1 MVTPTRTIEQHPDI
15 AALRMR
21 YERAAELPLAQLIE
35 GLGFMAGL
43 YLAIS
48 PWVLGFNDMPT
59 LRTSN
64 LITGIAVM
72 VLALGFASAFDR
84 THGVAW
90 VTPFIGVWTILAP
103 WLVDGTA
110 DTTTTITN
118 NVIVGSLCTLLG
130 LAALPLIMRRRARQ
144 R

>member
-1 MVTPTRTIEQHPDI
+1 MVSPTESMARHPDI
-15 AALRMR
+15 AALRTR

-48 PWVLGFNDMPT
+48 PWVLGFSDQPT
-59 LRTSN
+59 LAVSN
-64 LITGIAVM
+64 LVTGIALM

-90 VTPFIGVWTILAP
+90 VAPLVGVWTILAP
-103 WLVDGTA
+103 WLVDGQA
-110 DTTTTITN
+110 DTTTTIWN
-118 NVIVGSLCTLLG
+118 NVVVGALCTVLG
-130 LAALPLIMRRRARQ
+130 VAALPLVLRRGRRL
-144 R
+144 